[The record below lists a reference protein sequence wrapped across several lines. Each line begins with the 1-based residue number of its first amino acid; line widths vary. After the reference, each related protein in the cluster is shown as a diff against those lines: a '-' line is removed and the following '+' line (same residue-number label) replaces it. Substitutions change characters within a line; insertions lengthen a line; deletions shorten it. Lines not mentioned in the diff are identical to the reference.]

1 MIHLHVRSCYSLL
14 ESGLTIDSIIRLA
27 QEHYQKAV
35 VLTDHRTMYGT
46 MEFLHAAK
54 KAGLKPVIGLEF
66 EIEENGNLYSL
77 LAIAKNGHGLQNLYK
92 ISTWLMSHA
101 QPMSLDILKP
111 WGNGLILMNAGG
123 DDVLENMAYQNMIVE
138 IGTLFQS
145 LERIGDDFYVA
156 ISLQDSPRFAKSN
169 TTLELVAQ
177 SLDLPCVALSR
188 IEYEYPQDERTLRLL
203 RAIGQNKSIDDPT
216 IQARKGRYYRSQEE
230 MECLYSRQQLDN
242 TERIIDLIE
251 DYDIPKAELP
261 IFPNKVGAQ
270 SDVYLKELCIKGL
283 KKRLNQNVPANYWN
297 RLQMELDVIL
307 SMGFADYFLIVWDFI
322 REARSRSIL
331 VGPGRGSAAGSLVA
345 WTLGISHVDPVA
357 NSLLF
362 ERFLNPSRISMPD
375 IDTDFPDNRRQEIL
389 DYVQEIYG
397 KYHVAHIVTFSRMK
411 SRSALRDCA
420 RALNVSN
427 REISQLTQ
435 LVPSNSE
442 WSLSELPEHNSAFK
456 RMIQNRPRLHA
467 VYQAACS
474 IEGFPRHA
482 SLHAGGIVLARDS
495 IVEQAPLA
503 EVGENLPVVQF
514 TMEYLEE
521 IGLIKFDFLSLKNLT
536 LIATMLEVIEKQEGK
551 KIDILKLPLNDP
563 KVYQLLQKAQTMGVF
578 QLESAGIRDL
588 LIRYKPVQ
596 FEDIAAVLALY
607 RPGPMKNIDT
617 FLKAR
622 FDRHKQTSMHPL
634 LDPILKETGGIF
646 VYQEQIM
653 EAARVIGGFSLAQAD
668 MLRKAMSKKKPE
680 EMAKWQDQFIEG
692 AKEKG
697 IDQTKA
703 QEIFSVMFE
712 FAEYGFNKSHS
723 YVYGLIVYQMCW
735 LKVNYP
741 LAFYQVLL
749 DSCIGSGSKTNVFIQ
764 EARTRRISFLP
775 FSLNH
780 SFAGYS
786 QQANGL
792 RLPLS
797 LIQSINRQTI
807 EAIIKERHE
816 HGLYQDSCLS
826 VIRLIHIGL
835 SHQQVEALIQ
845 VGALDEL
852 GTTRE
857 SLIAQLEQI
866 TSFADLI
873 TLEGGTWHFD
883 GVTPPVLQSM
893 PINNMERIKKE
904 KELLGFYI
912 TRHPAHLLRQNN
924 PQILSIHKALKQ
936 KGYFQIAGIIQSI
949 RSLKTKKGD
958 QMAFATISDDTGELD
973 IAIMPLQWQQ
983 VQDQLEENKL
993 VILQVNKNRED
1004 SAILNGLKMIDHF

>member
-14 ESGLTIDSIIRLA
+14 ESGLTIEDIIRLA
-27 QEHYQKAV
+27 QEHHQKTV

-54 KAGLKPVIGLEF
+54 NAGLKPVIGLEF

-77 LAIAKNGHGLQNLYK
+77 LAIAKNGQGLQNLYQ
-92 ISTWLMSHA
+92 ISTWVMSHS
-101 QPMSLDILKP
+101 QPMPINVLKAF
-111 WGNGLILMNAGG
+111 GANLILMNAGG
-123 DDVLENMAYQNMIVE
+123 DEVLENMAYQNMVVE
-138 IGTLFQS
+138 IATLFQT
-145 LERIGDDFYVA
+145 LEQIADSFYVA

-169 TTLELVAQ
+169 ATLELAAN

-188 IEYEYPQDERTLRLL
+188 VEYEHPQDERTLRLL
-203 RAIGQNKSIDDPT
+203 RAIGQTKSMDDPT
-216 IQARKGRYYRSQEE
+216 IQARKGRYYRSEKE
-230 MECLYSRQQLDN
+230 MASLYSVEQLAN
-242 TERIIDLIE
+242 TDQIIDQIE
-251 DYDIPKAELP
+251 DYEIPKANLP
-261 IFPNKVGAQ
+261 IFPNRVGAQ
-270 SDVYLKELCIKGL
+270 SDIYLKELCIKGL
-283 KKRLNQNVPANYWN
+283 KKRFNQNVPSNYWN

-307 SMGFADYFLIVWDFI
+307 SMGFSDYFLIVWDFI

-389 DYVQEIYG
+389 DYVQETYG

-420 RALNVSN
+420 RAMNVSN

-435 LVPSNSE
+435 LVPNNSE
-442 WSLSELPEHNSAFK
+442 WKLAELPQHNSAFK
-456 RMIQNRPRLHA
+456 HMIESRPRLQA

-495 IVEQAPLA
+495 IVQQAPLVD
-503 EVGENLPVVQF
+503 VGEHLPVVQF

-536 LIATMLEVIEKQEGK
+536 LIASMLEVIEKQEGK
-551 KIDILKLPLNDP
+551 KIDLLKLPLDDP
-563 KVYQLLQKAQTMGVF
+563 KVYLLLQNAQTMGVF

-588 LIRYKPVQ
+588 LIRYKPEK

-622 FDRHKQTSMHPL
+622 FNRANQKSMHPL

-653 EAARVIGGFSLAQAD
+653 EAAKVIGGFSLAQAD

-680 EMAKWQDQFIEG
+680 EMAKWQDQFVEG

-697 IDQTKA
+697 IDSTTA
-703 QEIFSVMFE
+703 QEIFGVMFE

-749 DSCIGSGSKTNVFIQ
+749 DSCIGSGAKTNIFIQ
-764 EARTRRISFLP
+764 EARSRGISFLP

-780 SFAGYS
+780 SFETYS
-786 QQANGL
+786 QQVNGL
-792 RLPLS
+792 RLPFS
-797 LIQSINRQTI
+797 LIQSINRPTI
-807 EAIIKERHE
+807 ERIIQERHE
-816 HGLYQDSCLS
+816 HGLYQDPCLS

-835 SHQQVEALIQ
+835 SNQQVEALIQ
-845 VGALDEL
+845 VGTLDEL
-852 GTTRE
+852 KVTRE
-857 SLIAQLEQI
+857 TLIAQLEQI
-866 TSFADLI
+866 ISFADLI
-873 TLEGGTWHFD
+873 TLEGGTWQFA
-883 GVTPPVLQSM
+883 GVTPPVLHKM

-912 TRHPAHLLRQNN
+912 TRHPATLLRQKNR
-924 PQILSIHKALKQ
+924 QILSLESALKQ
-936 KGYFQIAGIIQSI
+936 NGHMQIAGIIQSI
-949 RSLKTKKGD
+949 RPQKTKKGD
-958 QMAFATISDDTGELD
+958 QMAFATLADDTGTLD
-973 IAIMPLQWQQ
+973 IAIMPIQWQR
-983 VQDQLEENKL
+983 VQTQLETNKL
-993 VILQVNKNRED
+993 VILQVNKNRPD
-1004 SAILNGLKMIDHF
+1004 SAIFNGMQIIDVI